1 MVKNKVSCLEEEE
14 EEEKAM
20 MLEFV
25 GDPAPRS
32 CQRGSL
38 RNSRNSWQSWR
49 SILAAF
55 VTNTLTIEEY
65 VHWRKFILSLRTVS
79 V

>member
-14 EEEKAM
+14 EEEEEKAM
-20 MLEFV
+20 MLEIKMEFV

-49 SILAAF
+49 SILQ
-55 VTNTLTIEEY
+55 
-65 VHWRKFILSLRTVS
+65 
-79 V
+79 